1 MPRRSRRSRFQHRKA
16 AQRRIREQKVEDA
29 PVTLPNK
36 NWSCQELSGRTVY
49 FRMDLNVLEK
59 PKPICTPE
67 PPAHVSATHT
77 VTVFDNGS
85 WTVHFYRNQ
94 VDRTKSNVLNT
105 LPANISSRQV
115 TELLSKLD
123 KKGSICAGHPDNHFI
138 EMIKAK
144 KGKLLTVGGE
154 IGSYLDDNPVE
165 MNGQQYS
172 QTIRT
177 IDCSIVE
184 NGRCEACTRYR
195 ANLRSMYSQWKK
207 AGKKASTNLI
217 VTIDI

>member
-1 MPRRSRRSRFQHRKA
+1 M
-16 AQRRIREQKVEDA
+16 
-29 PVTLPNK
+29 
-36 NWSCQELSGRTVY
+36 
-49 FRMDLNVLEK
+49 
-59 PKPICTPE
+59 
-67 PPAHVSATHT
+67 
-77 VTVFDNGS
+77 
-85 WTVHFYRNQ
+85 
-94 VDRTKSNVLNT
+94 
-105 LPANISSRQV
+105 
-115 TELLSKLD
+115 D

-177 IDCSIVE
+177 VDCSVVQ
-184 NGRCEACTRYR
+184 NGRCESCTNYR

-207 AGKKASTNLI
+207 AGKKASTTSSHCNNRYLSTPEKNEKISKLQSTVYGKDKTIARLQEKMKKIIETRGEEVDTELHSDLSTIMQENEQKVSRDLQEGGFQWLLWSELKKAASVKGATGVRWHPLVIRWCLNLKLLPKP
-217 VTIDI
+217 